1 MQKNGRFGR
10 FWAPNA
16 RQKRFVKNLSK
27 SVQDSFTICRRRW
40 GILILPEGKTPA
52 RRHPFSIC
60 FLSFTFSFYPLFHFA
75 WLAPCFPGGKQ
86 GASLCAAVCGF
97 KRNKSFTG
105 YSKSVHTY
113 RAAPGYTEYVSKGSR
128 NPAAG
133 KPTDLLFLFY
143 PPFSNLCSESAKRRC
158 PVSPNGQRR
167 FARASEKPDSARAKK
182 PRACRGFLRF
192 PRRYAEK
199 AACAP
204 AARKRAFSENLTKI
218 SQRQPSRALA
228 KAGGMRYT

>member
-1 MQKNGRFGR
+1 MFKNRS
-10 FWAPNA
+10 
-16 RQKRFVKNLSK
+16 QLSG
-27 SVQDSFTICRRRW
+27 QDTVYYHCRK
-40 GILILPEGKTPA
+40 GKTPSL
-52 RRHPFSIC
+52 RRTPFTLC

-75 WLAPCFPGGKQ
+75 WFAPCFLYGKQ
-86 GASLCAAVCGF
+86 GASLCAAACGF

-113 RAAPGYTEYVSKGSR
+113 RAALGYTEYVSKGSR

-167 FARASEKPDSARAKK
+167 FALRLWRRYRKHRDAARRVL
-182 PRACRGFLRF
+182 PRAAHKNTFL
-192 PRRYAEK
+192 
-199 AACAP
+199 
-204 AARKRAFSENLTKI
+204 
-218 SQRQPSRALA
+218 
-228 KAGGMRYT
+228 

>member
-1 MQKNGRFGR
+1 MFKNRSQLKG
-10 FWAPNA
+10 
-16 RQKRFVKNLSK
+16 
-27 SVQDSFTICRRRW
+27 QDTIYYHCRK
-40 GILILPEGKTPA
+40 GKTPFL
-52 RRHPFSIC
+52 RRTPFTPC

-167 FARASEKPDSARAKK
+167 FARASEEPNSIRAKN
-182 PRACRGFLRF
+182 RAHAAFFLRF
-192 PRRYAEK
+192 PRRHAEK

>member
-1 MQKNGRFGR
+1 MDRGALPYPDG
-10 FWAPNA
+10 AG
-16 RQKRFVKNLSK
+16 FVKNLSK
-27 SVQDSFTICRRRW
+27 YVQESFTIK
-40 GILILPEGKTPA
+40 GAGYDILSLSEGKNTFPPA
-52 RRHPFSIC
+52 N
-60 FLSFTFSFYPLFHFA
+60 SFYTLFSFFHLFFLPSFSFCIGMRPVSLPL
-75 WLAPCFPGGKQ
+75 GKQ
-86 GASLCAAVCGF
+86 GVSLCNAACRAKATNLSQHIQNLFIHRRRRSGILSMSM
-97 KRNKSFTG
+97 REAAIPRRQKS
-105 YSKSVHTY
+105 
-113 RAAPGYTEYVSKGSR
+113 
-128 NPAAG
+128 
-133 KPTDLLFLFY
+133 TDLLFLFY

-158 PVSPNGQRR
+158 PVSPNGQWR
-167 FARASEKPDSARAKK
+167 FARASEEPDSARAKK